1 MPVLSLERFAT
12 GLTWNDYLKNA
23 TQHQER
29 RGSTYE
35 SVTFTP
41 EQQQALER
49 LRDRGLKV
57 LVLEEYWC
65 GDAARTGPVLARMAE
80 AAGME
85 ARWFF
90 RDQNLDLM
98 DQYLENGKSRAVPCF
113 VFMTRE
119 GEYLAHWGSRPQV
132 VKEAV
137 RPLQPLP
144 PQDDP
149 ARPAA
154 FERFVAVLGEAY
166 DRVIPGGV
174 VDELLELIAGALAP
188 KEAPVLLD
196 LGGDGLTCDPVTGV
210 CAIPGAEKDPNK

>member
-1 MPVLSLERFAT
+1 M
-12 GLTWNDYLKNA
+12 
-23 TQHQER
+23 
-29 RGSTYE
+29 
-35 SVTFTP
+35 
-41 EQQQALER
+41 LER
-49 LRDRGLKV
+49 LRPQALKV

-90 RDQNLDLM
+90 RDQHLDIM
-98 DQYLENGKSRAVPCF
+98 DQYLENGTSRAIPCF
-113 VFMTRE
+113 IFMTKD
-119 GEYLAHWGSRPQV
+119 GEYLAHWGSRPQA

-154 FERFVAVLGEAY
+154 FERFVRVLGEAY
-166 DRVIPGGV
+166 DRVMPGGV
-174 VDELLELIAGALAP
+174 VDELLGLVSQALDRAKP
-188 KEAPVLLD
+188 AAAEPLLLD
-196 LGGDGLTCDPVTGV
+196 LGGEGLTCDPSTGV
-210 CAIPGAEKDPNK
+210 CAVPDPNKAE